1 MAMTIRDIA
10 KLTNVSTATVSK
22 VINNKCEN
30 ISDETKQRI
39 LKVIQEHN
47 YIPYQ
52 KVADRFS
59 QQSNTVALLI
69 TDVSDIFGS
78 ELLRGVEDYFFARNF
93 SVIIGSTDNDAEKEK
108 KYIHM
113 LQKQLIRGIIHFSSP
128 VNSLK
133 KTEPSKQ
140 SAIFDVVLN
149 DYKNSP
155 DALKTYFNNR
165 EGGKIAVRHL
175 IEAGHRRIGY
185 ITPKKQLPYLEERS
199 SGYWDALEEAHIPR
213 DMSLV
218 FAGSAASRRQCG
230 YEGIQYLLSKNI
242 SAVFCCDDHV
252 AVGAYRAIQEK
263 GLHIPG
269 DISVIGFDDSF
280 LCEIL
285 DPPLSS
291 IKQSAYE
298 IGKTGAEILYA
309 KISGLP
315 LAKTSVEIQPE
326 LIRRKSVAQPDSQC
340 KSGKPCAVIVGEIR
354 ADMIMD
360 IQGQTN
366 KGRQTAGSMR
376 IEPGGKAVYKARE
389 KIAAGG
395 EVYLIGCLGNESNG
409 HLVFEALTGMGFRLE
424 GVQFRQDVITG
435 TAFITCSKNG
445 VHNEVIYSGANDL
458 LDEKCI
464 QENSWIFHKADRCFM
479 DNNINSDAVK
489 TIRSLC
495 QAYQTD
501 ITEI

>member
-1 MAMTIRDIA
+1 
-10 KLTNVSTATVSK
+10 
-22 VINNKCEN
+22 
-30 ISDETKQRI
+30 
-39 LKVIQEHN
+39 
-47 YIPYQ
+47 
-52 KVADRFS
+52 
-59 QQSNTVALLI
+59 
-69 TDVSDIFGS
+69 
-78 ELLRGVEDYFFARNF
+78 VEDYFFAQNF
-93 SVIIGSTDNDAEKEK
+93 NVIIGSTDNDPEKEK
-108 KYIHM
+108 RYIHL
-113 LQKQLIRGIIHFSSP
+113 LQKQHIRGIIHFSSP
-128 VNSLK
+128 VNSPQNP
-133 KTEPSKQ
+133 EPSKQ
-140 SAIFDVVLN
+140 STIFDVVLN

-155 DALKTYFNNR
+155 DALKTYFNNK

-185 ITPKKQLPYLEERS
+185 ITPKKQLPYLEERF
-199 SGYWDALEEAHIPR
+199 SGYRDALEEAHIPQDIR
-213 DMSLV
+213 LV
-218 FAGSAASRRQCG
+218 FAGSAVSRRQCG
-230 YEGIQYLLSKNI
+230 YEGVHYLLSKNI

-298 IGKTGAEILYA
+298 IGKTSAEILYA

-326 LIRRKSVAQPDSQC
+326 LIRRKSVALPDS
-340 KSGKPCAVIVGEIR
+340 KGKPEKSCTVIVGEIR

-360 IQGQTN
+360 IQGQQSDG
-366 KGRQTAGSMR
+366 KQTAGSMR
-376 IEPGGKAVYKARE
+376 IEPGGKAVYKAQE

-409 HLVFEALTGMGFRLE
+409 HLVFEALTGMGFRLD
-424 GVQFRQDVITG
+424 GVQFRQAAVTG
-435 TAFITCSKNG
+435 TAFITRSKNG
-445 VHNEVIYSGANDL
+445 AHNEVVYSGANEL

-464 QENSWIFHKADRCFM
+464 QEHSWIFHKADRCFM
-479 DNNINSDAVK
+479 DSNINGDAAK
-489 TIRSLC
+489 MIRSLC
-495 QAYQTD
+495 RAYQTD

>member
-1 MAMTIRDIA
+1 MTIRDIA
-10 KLTNVSTATVSK
+10 KLTGVSTATVSK

-30 ISDETKQRI
+30 ISEETKQKI
-39 LKVIQEHN
+39 LKVIQEYN
-47 YIPYQ
+47 YIPFQ

-69 TDVSDIFGS
+69 ADASDIFGS
-78 ELLRGVEDYFFARNF
+78 ELLRGVEDYFFTKNF
-93 SVIIGSTDNDAEKEK
+93 NVIIGSTDNDAEKEK
-108 KYIHM
+108 KYIHL
-113 LQKQLIRGIIHFSSP
+113 LQKQHIRGIIHFSSP
-128 VNSLK
+128 GSSQE
-133 KTEPSKQ
+133 KTESPKQ
-140 SAIFDVVLN
+140 NTFFDVVLN

-165 EGGKIAVRHL
+165 EGGKLAVRHL

-185 ITPKKQLPYLEERS
+185 ITPKKRLPYLEERF
-199 SGYWDALEEAHIPR
+199 SGYWDALEEAHIPK
-213 DMSLV
+213 DMRLV
-218 FAGSAASRRQCG
+218 FAGSEVSRRQCG
-230 YEGIQYLLSKNI
+230 YEGIQYLLSKNV

-298 IGKTGAEILYA
+298 IGKTSAEILYA

-326 LIRRKSVAQPDSQC
+326 LIQRKSVAHPDSLG
-340 KSGKPCAVIVGEIR
+340 KSGKSCAVIVGEIR

-360 IQGQTN
+360 ISEQ
-366 KGRQTAGSMR
+366 KSDGRQTAGSMR
-376 IEPGGKAVYKARE
+376 IEPGGVAVYKARE

-395 EVYLIGCLGNESNG
+395 EAYLVGCLGNESNG
-409 HLVFEALTGMGFRLE
+409 HLVFEALTGMGFRLD
-424 GVQFRQDVITG
+424 GVQFRPDAVTG
-435 TAFITCSKNG
+435 TAFITCTKNG
-445 VHNEVIYSGANDL
+445 ERNEAIYSGANDL

-464 QENSWIFHKADRCFM
+464 QDNSWIFHKADRCFM
-479 DNNINSDAVK
+479 DKNINSGAARM
-489 TIRSLC
+489 IRSLC
-495 QAYQTD
+495 GAYQTD